1 MIDDERTARAALA
14 RLFEPQDAA
23 ALALVQAVG
32 AQDAL
37 QIASGMLAAGPGLE
51 QEITG
56 ILADSGSGSGWSGLS
71 EALKRWA
78 PRVPD
83 LAPER
88 DLATMHRLG
97 GRLIIPTDDLWPRQL
112 AGLSP
117 HTRAWSISIFSVS
130 ASGRRSGARAV
141 RWATPMPRGR
151 SARSGSRFR
160 WRWRLP
166 RRRR

>member
-37 QIASGMLAAGPGLE
+37 RIASGALAAGPGLE

-97 GRLIIPTDDLWPRQL
+97 GRIIIPTDELVAAAAGGPRT
-112 AGLSP
+112 AGAP
-117 HTRAWSISIFSVS
+117 VPVVA
-130 ASGRRSGARAV
+130 RRGTGAAPGGQV
-141 RWATPMPRGR
+141 HSPRG
-151 SARSGSRFR
+151 
-160 WRWRLP
+160 LP
-166 RRRR
+166 GQHQLRGIGDG